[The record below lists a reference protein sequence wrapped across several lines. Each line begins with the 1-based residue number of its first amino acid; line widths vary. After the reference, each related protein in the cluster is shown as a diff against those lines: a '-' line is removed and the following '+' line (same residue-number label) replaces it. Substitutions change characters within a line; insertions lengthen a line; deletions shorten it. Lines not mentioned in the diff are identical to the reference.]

1 MYTLLYTILWNL
13 IVQNYHQTFTP
24 TVTINLFYVKLDK
37 KSPWKG
43 SDGHRRRGQMAE
55 EI

>member
-1 MYTLLYTILWNL
+1 MNL
-13 IVQNYHQTFTP
+13 FLD
-24 TVTINLFYVKLDK
+24 VTINVLRETGQ

-43 SDGHRRRGQMAE
+43 SDGHRRRGQMAD